1 MHTTSLAAAILAG
14 GRARRFGGVNKGALP
29 LGSLDIVGRQLQA
42 LRNVAGHVFVVGRA
56 TDGWSERG
64 LTVVPDD
71 RPECGPLGGI
81 YTAIRHSPCE
91 RTLVVACDLPFLTT
105 ALLERLARES
115 ADAVVPRS
123 ARGLEPLCAIY
134 ARSCLADIGARLDR
148 GELEASVLPSG
159 ARVIEIGQELTADG
173 DPEGR
178 LFLNVNTPQDY
189 ERARRIVELNLD
201 PDHESTEDRIT
212 TEPSRTPPAGSFRP
226 TK

>member
-1 MHTTSLAAAILAG
+1 MTTIPLAAAILAG
-14 GRARRFGGVNKGALP
+14 GRARRLGGVNKGALP
-29 LGSLDIVGRQLQA
+29 LGSLDIVGRQLEA
-42 LRNVAGHVFVVGRA
+42 MRSVADHVFVVGRT
-56 TDGWSERG
+56 TDGWLERG
-64 LTVVPDD
+64 LSVVPDD
-71 RPECGPLGGI
+71 RPACGPLGGI

-91 RTLVVACDLPFLTT
+91 RTLVVACDLPFLTP
-105 ALLERLARES
+105 ALLERLARET

-134 ARSCLADIGARLDR
+134 ARACLADIGARLDR

-173 DPEGR
+173 DPDGR
-178 LFLNVNTPQDY
+178 LFLNVNTPHDY
-189 ERARRIVELNLD
+189 ERARRIVELTLD

-212 TEPSRTPPAGSFRP
+212 TEPSRTRPPRSFRP